1 MGNCIFLQGSL
12 SKYHKRLY
20 KIPRHVAVNI
30 STRTWRDISTY
41 VSRPRH
47 VRVEVNLTLFLGKCK
62 ELFDQ
67 QAKAPDHF

>member
-1 MGNCIFLQGSL
+1 MGNCIFLQDSL

-20 KIPRHVAVNI
+20 KIPRHVC
-30 STRTWRDISTY
+30 
-41 VSRPRH
+41 
-47 VRVEVNLTLFLGKCK
+47 VEVNLTLFLGKCK